1 MQPVESLTSS
11 DGGLTRSNVDD
22 LYWDVRAKSTETP
35 SGRYVIQDQGI
46 VRIGSEGGSKMAYS
60 TVYFQQ
66 HMVARKFPNG
76 RQQIRYDLKRIADG
90 ARVELVYTGS
100 EGKTQTREVI
110 TNRWR
115 GTWPNSPAG

>member
-46 VRIGSEGGSKMAYS
+46 VRIGSEGGSEMAYS
-60 TVYFQQ
+60 TVYFQ
-66 HMVARKFPNG
+66 
-76 RQQIRYDLKRIADG
+76 
-90 ARVELVYTGS
+90 
-100 EGKTQTREVI
+100 
-110 TNRWR
+110 
-115 GTWPNSPAG
+115 